1 MEHAH
6 RSRQSASAPAL
17 AEDYA
22 AEQRFPRP
30 VRPALSF
37 EVMPPR
43 TRQARQVLPELI
55 DIIESY
61 GPDYVAITSS
71 AKSGWAQGT
80 ADFVREL
87 SATTRLRP
95 LAHLA
100 CTAAP
105 TVELLEWVERF
116 IDAGVRGFLAV
127 RGDLAPG
134 QASPP
139 AGHLPHA
146 DALVARVR
154 QLERRS
160 AARFCGGG
168 LSLGVAAYPSG
179 HPESSGPDEDLDV
192 LAAKQRAGADFAI
205 TQLFFDTSA
214 YSRLVRAA
222 RLAGVTMPIIPGIL
236 PITSS
241 ARLERMAHLSGL
253 VPPQWLGEQLED
265 ARCPEHA
272 RDIGLIATVE
282 LAQRVLDAGAPGLHF
297 YTFNDPRTTVEVLD
311 RLGIDAM
318 AASAVGHEAV

>member
-6 RSRQSASAPAL
+6 QSRQSASAPAL
-17 AEDYA
+17 AEDFA
-22 AEQRFPRP
+22 AELRFPRP

-37 EVMPPR
+37 EVMPAR
-43 TRQARQVLPELI
+43 THQAREVLPELI
-55 DIIESY
+55 SALEAY

-71 AKSGWAQGT
+71 AKSGWVQGT

-105 TVELLEWVERF
+105 TVELLESVEQF

-127 RGDLAPG
+127 RGDLAAG
-134 QASPP
+134 QTRPP
-139 AGHLPHA
+139 ENHLPHA
-146 DALVARVR
+146 DALVTRVR
-154 QLERRS
+154 QLEKRS
-160 AARFCGGG
+160 AARFCGGR

-214 YSRLVRAA
+214 YSRLLRSA

-241 ARLERMAHLSGL
+241 ARLNRMAHLSGL
-253 VPPQWLGEQLED
+253 VPPQRLTEQLEG
-265 ARCPEHA
+265 ARSPEHA
-272 RDIGLIATVE
+272 RDIGLAATVE

-297 YTFNDPRTTVEVLD
+297 YTFNDPRTTLEVLN
-311 RLGIDAM
+311 RLGI
-318 AASAVGHEAV
+318 AARTVGAVGREAV